1 MGFFSRVIWSHFLQS
16 SIYIIFHFCFE
27 SFGSSNKIIART
39 FSCLQ
44 LKNNFGS
51 LFSPYYSDPVIS
63 NGRWLCNSNSNSN
76 GVVCTNQC
84 YDGFSFDRKDFFRQE
99 ISCKCIIDNDGR
111 NQCRWTQRSRVIKEA
126 TELLPDFWQNSKLP
140 ECLPNDISQKSKYII
155 QNFRNFFLREI
166 TNWIQ
171 ITTKAVKILNRLKME
186 I

>member
-1 MGFFSRVIWSHFLQS
+1 MLSTTTSSSSTTTTSLALQS
-16 SIYIIFHFCFE
+16 SK
-27 SFGSSNKIIART
+27 SVARDDRRT
-39 FSCLQ
+39 CAD
-44 LKNNFGS
+44 
-51 LFSPYYSDPVIS
+51 PPVIS
-63 NGRWLCNSNSNSN
+63 NGRWLCNSNSYSN

-84 YDGFSFDRKDFFRQE
+84 FDGFSFDRKDFFRQE